1 MATVE
6 GPDDLIPIGPFARLA
21 GLSIGALRHYD
32 ELGVLRPADVDPFT
46 AYRRYRRDQLETA
59 RIIRRLRDLD
69 LPIDEIR
76 AVLATDD
83 PAEQR
88 RRIADHRSR
97 IEARSNRLH
106 LVLHRLSQI
115 STGKEHLVPEQA
127 ADPGDLDV
135 AIHRRLGID
144 LFNHTW
150 TLIEKAAR
158 SPAETDEMIHA
169 AHASRYHWSKAG
181 TTANLGRGEWQCSR
195 VYATLGRGEP
205 AVWHARRCV
214 EYSEA
219 AAAAGEAES
228 WDVPSSYEAMA
239 RALAVAG
246 NRTEAEEWRAR
257 ARAAVAAIAEP
268 EDRQIIEQDLATL
281 PL

>member
-1 MATVE
+1 MATDE
-6 GPDDLIPIGPFARLA
+6 GPDELIPIGRFARLA

-32 ELGVLRPADVDPFT
+32 ELGILQPADVDRFT
-46 AYRRYRRDQLETA
+46 AYRRYRRAQIEVA
-59 RIIRRLRDLD
+59 RMIRRLRDLE

-76 AVLATDD
+76 AVLAADD

-88 RRIADHRSR
+88 RLIADHRAR

-106 LVLHRLSQI
+106 LVLHHLAQI
-115 STGKEHLVPEQA
+115 STGKENLVPDQT
-127 ADPGDLDV
+127 ADPGELD
-135 AIHRRLGID
+135 AATHRRLGVD

-150 TLIEKAAR
+150 TLIDKADRTA
-158 SPAETDEMIHA
+158 AETDEMIHA

-181 TTANLGRGEWQCSR
+181 TIANLGRGEWQCSR

-239 RALAVAG
+239 RAMAVAG
-246 NRTEAEEWRAR
+246 DRAAAEEWRSR

>member
-1 MATVE
+1 MATDE
-6 GPDDLIPIGPFARLA
+6 GPDELIPIGRFARLA

-32 ELGVLRPADVDPFT
+32 ELGVLRPADVDRFT

-59 RIIRRLRDLD
+59 RTIRRLRDLE

-76 AVLATDD
+76 AVLAADD

-88 RRIADHRSR
+88 RLIADHRAR

-106 LVLHRLSQI
+106 LVLHHLSQI
-115 STGKEHLVPEQA
+115 SAEKEHIVPDQT
-127 ADPGDLDV
+127 ADPGDLD
-135 AIHRRLGID
+135 AATHRRLGID

-150 TLIEKAAR
+150 TLIEKASR
-158 SPAETDEMIHA
+158 TPAETDEMIHA
-169 AHASRYHWSKAG
+169 AHASRYHWSRAG

-205 AVWHARRCV
+205 AVWHARRCL

-246 NRTEAEEWRAR
+246 DRAEAEEWRSR

>member
-1 MATVE
+1 MATDE
-6 GPDDLIPIGPFARLA
+6 GPDELIPIGRFARLA

-32 ELGVLRPADVDPFT
+32 ELGILRPADVDRFT
-46 AYRRYRRDQLETA
+46 AYRRYRREQLETA
-59 RIIRRLRDLD
+59 RTIRRLRDLE

-76 AVLATDD
+76 AVLAADD
-83 PAEQR
+83 PA
-88 RRIADHRSR
+88 DS
-97 IEARSNRLH
+97 
-106 LVLHRLSQI
+106 V
-115 STGKEHLVPEQA
+115 
-127 ADPGDLDV
+127 V
-135 AIHRRLGID
+135 A
-144 LFNHTW
+144 
-150 TLIEKAAR
+150 
-158 SPAETDEMIHA
+158 SP
-169 AHASRYHWSKAG
+169 
-181 TTANLGRGEWQCSR
+181 TTAGRRPELRSTSGGGEWQCSR

-219 AAAAGEAES
+219 AAAAGEAET

-246 NRTEAEEWRAR
+246 DRAAAEEWRSR

-268 EDRQIIEQDLATL
+268 EDRQVIEQDLATL

>member
-1 MATVE
+1 MATDE
-6 GPDDLIPIGPFARLA
+6 GPDELIPIGRFARLA

-32 ELGVLRPADVDPFT
+32 ELGILRPADVDPFT
-46 AYRRYRRDQLETA
+46 SYRRYRRGQLEPA
-59 RIIRRLRDLD
+59 RTIRRLRDLE

-88 RRIADHRSR
+88 RRIGDHRAR
-97 IEARSNRLH
+97 IEARSSRLH
-106 LVLHRLSQI
+106 LVLHHLSQI
-115 STGKEHLVPEQA
+115 SSGKEHLVPDQA
-127 ADPGDLDV
+127 ADPGDLD
-135 AIHRRLGID
+135 AATHRRLGVD

-150 TLIEKAAR
+150 TLIEKVDR
-158 SPAETDEMIHA
+158 TPAETDEMIHG

-181 TTANLGRGEWQCSR
+181 STANLGRGEWQCSR

-214 EYSEA
+214 EYAEA
-219 AAAAGEAES
+219 AVAAGEAES

-239 RALAVAG
+239 RAFAVAG
-246 NRTEAEEWRAR
+246 DRAEAEEWRSR

>member
-1 MATVE
+1 MATAE
-6 GPDDLIPIGPFARLA
+6 GPDELIPIGRFARLA

-32 ELGVLRPADVDPFT
+32 ELGILQPADVDRFT

-59 RIIRRLRDLD
+59 RTIRRLRDLE

-76 AVLATDD
+76 LVLATDD

-88 RRIADHRSR
+88 RRIGEHRAR

-106 LVLHRLSQI
+106 LVLHHLSQI
-115 STGKEHLVPEQA
+115 SSGKERFVPDQTV
-127 ADPGDLDV
+127 DPGDLDT
-135 AIHRRLGID
+135 ATHRRLGID

-150 TLIEKAAR
+150 TLIEKADR
-158 SPAETDEMIHA
+158 TPAEIDEMIHS

-181 TTANLGRGEWQCSR
+181 NTANLGRGEWQCSR

-219 AAAAGEAES
+219 AASAGEAEP

-246 NRTEAEEWRAR
+246 NRTEAEEWRSR
-257 ARAAVAAIAEP
+257 ARAAVAAISEP

>member
-1 MATVE
+1 MATDE
-6 GPDDLIPIGPFARLA
+6 GPEELIPIGRFARLA

-32 ELGVLRPADVDPFT
+32 ELGILQPAEVDRFT

-59 RIIRRLRDLD
+59 RTIRRLRDFE

-76 AVLATDD
+76 AVLAADD

-106 LVLHRLSQI
+106 LVLHHLSQI
-115 STGKEHLVPEQA
+115 SSGKEQLVPDQT
-127 ADPGDLDV
+127 ADPGDLDMTT
-135 AIHRRLGID
+135 HRRLGID

-150 TLIEKAAR
+150 TLIEKADR
-158 SPAETDEMIHA
+158 TPAEVDEMIHS

-181 TTANLGRGEWQCSR
+181 NSANLGRGEWQCSR

-214 EYSEA
+214 DYSEA

-246 NRTEAEEWRAR
+246 NRIEAEEWRSR
-257 ARAAVAAIAEP
+257 ARAAVAAISEP
-268 EDRQIIEQDLATL
+268 EDRQVIEQDLATL